1 MIATEPQVAPSGR
14 YSITEAARALGISR
28 DTLRR
33 HTIAQKIK
41 CGVRKANNKKFYK
54 GIDILAYWKAQF

>member
-14 YSITEAARALGISR
+14 YSATETYKVLGVSR

-33 HTIAQKIK
+33 HSRQGKIK
-41 CGVRKANNKKFYK
+41 FGIRKINNKKFYK
-54 GIDILAYWKAQF
+54 GIDILAYWRAQI